1 MRHGQYRFIVGFLA
15 LPLALYAVF
24 VISPFVQAFYY
35 SLTNWTGV
43 SPEFDFVGLQNF
55 QNLLHDSLF
64 LRAVRNNLVLLVA
77 MPLAVILLA
86 LFFAFLLNVGGG
98 GSGAGV
104 RGSGGPASTSWR
116 SSFPRCC
123 RSRSSR

>member
-1 MRHGQYRFIVGFLA
+1 MGFLV

-43 SPEFDFVGLQNF
+43 SPQFDFVGLQNF

-64 LRAVRNNLVLLVA
+64 LRARA
-77 MPLAVILLA
+77 EQRW
-86 LFFAFLLNVGGG
+86 
-98 GSGAGV
+98 SCW
-104 RGSGGPASTSWR
+104 WR
-116 SSFPRCC
+116 C
-123 RSRSSR
+123 RWR